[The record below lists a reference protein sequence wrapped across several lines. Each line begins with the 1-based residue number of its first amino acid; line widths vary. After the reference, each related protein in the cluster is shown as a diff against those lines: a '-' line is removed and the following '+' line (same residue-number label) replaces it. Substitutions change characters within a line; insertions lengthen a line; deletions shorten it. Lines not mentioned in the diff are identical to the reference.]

1 MMMAGRDISVS
12 HVALGTVRLM
22 RTGGMMGEVI
32 GMAASVCKN
41 RDVLPRQIYTDYF
54 SDLEKL
60 MIRGVGDPTLPK
72 IQDYNLG
79 GTLMETEEIE

>member
-1 MMMAGRDISVS
+1 MMAGRDISVS

-32 GMAASVCKN
+32 GMAASICKQN
-41 RDVLPRQIYTDYF
+41 EATPRQIYNDHF

-60 MIRGVGDPTLPK
+60 MIKGVGNHDLPK
-72 IQDYNLG
+72 IQNYNLG
-79 GTLMETEEIE
+79 STLMETEKIK